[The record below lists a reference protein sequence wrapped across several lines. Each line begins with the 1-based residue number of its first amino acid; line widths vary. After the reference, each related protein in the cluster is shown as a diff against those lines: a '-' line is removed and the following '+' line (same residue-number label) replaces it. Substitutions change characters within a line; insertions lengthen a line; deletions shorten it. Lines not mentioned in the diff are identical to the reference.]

1 MDKVIVKVK
10 GRQTDAVGEVSSVE
24 MVAEGRHYFR
34 NGKHYVLYN
43 DEVMTG
49 DSSST
54 ETILK
59 IAPDSLMLLRKG
71 GINHEQF
78 FALNKLSTSIYS
90 TPYGKMQLEVKTD
103 KINIEYG
110 TVSGNIDVNYEM
122 SINGTWQSKNELN
135 IEVNVADE
143 GVSRLN

>member
-122 SINGTWQSKNELN
+122 SINGKWQSKNELN